1 MVVISLLF
9 VAKLNR
15 RSERPKINKSLKKKI
30 FEIFLIVPDTD
41 TFPRD
46 FSDLDMIS
54 PEWGDDLGKL
64 DENMIK

>member
-15 RSERPKINKSLKKKI
+15 RSERPKINKSLKKNI
-30 FEIFLIVPDTD
+30 RMFLIVPDTD